1 MLSLLHEPE
10 EPNNICKY
18 LLKEAC
24 IFSIRSSN
32 MLCSG
37 IAKKKKNEAASVY
50 KQDSANTEDVASSYA
65 PH

>member
-1 MLSLLHEPE
+1 MNQKNLIIFV
-10 EPNNICKY
+10 NI
-18 LLKEAC
+18 LKEAC
-24 IFSIRSSN
+24 IFSTRSSN

-37 IAKKKKNEAASVY
+37 IAKKKNEAASVY